1 MGDGRHIIE
10 GLILP
15 ATPLRGKWRQVQGV
29 TLSRLVHRIAH
40 VKQSLS
46 LLEYLFH
53 PRLAS
58 RLLTRFFVPAPPV
71 LLLVVAL
78 IVVVPRR

>member
-10 GLILP
+10 GIILP
-15 ATPLRGKWRQVQGV
+15 ATALRGKWRQVQGV
-29 TLSRLVHRIAH
+29 TLPRLVHRIAI
-40 VKQSLS
+40 VEQSLS
-46 LLEYLFH
+46 LLEHLLH

-71 LLLVVAL
+71 LVMAL
-78 IVVVPRR
+78 IVRVPLR